1 MNSEQVNTITR
12 DGIKSVIKNLQT
24 ALNARNIDQGTYEAT
39 LDVLCNT
46 HGTEYIADIFVEMT
60 KAGEL

>member
-1 MNSEQVNTITR
+1 MENYESITR
-12 DGIKSVIKNLQT
+12 DGIKSVIKNLQV
-24 ALNARNIDQGTYEAT
+24 AINERRIDEGTYNAT

-46 HGTEYIADIFVEMT
+46 HGTEYIAEIFVEMT

>member
-1 MNSEQVNTITR
+1 MENYESITR
-12 DGIKSVIKNLQT
+12 DGIKSVIKNLQV
-24 ALNARNIDQGTYEAT
+24 AINERRIDKGTYNAT

-46 HGTEYIADIFVEMT
+46 HGTEYIAEIFVEMT

>member
-1 MNSEQVNTITR
+1 MNAYEVEKISR
-12 DGIKSVIKNLQT
+12 DGIKSVIKNLQA
-24 ALNARNIDQGTYEAT
+24 ALNAGNIDTGTYEAT

-46 HGTEYIADIFVEMT
+46 HGTEYIAEIFVEMT